1 MTQYDGLPSGKRMG
15 IFDGVT
21 SSIHRERRR
30 VESEVRAHTRSE
42 HIIVG
47 PQSVQISVAE
57 SARPAVS
64 RTGGHS
70 AAPGVSAAFNPCAL
84 AIAAGLSMLMA
95 LAPGPGAHGADK
107 YYRWKDERG
116 RMVVSDRPP
125 IGGAVDYEVVS
136 MGSTTLVR
144 QAPPGEGAP
153 APEREA
159 APGAPGPGREPP
171 GGDTPQE
178 TMEVITR
185 DPEICAQA
193 QTNLKTLNTSARIRM
208 RDRETGEPRFIS
220 EEEREIQRQKAQDTI
235 NVHCD

>member
-1 MTQYDGLPSGKRMG
+1 MS
-15 IFDGVT
+15 
-21 SSIHRERRR
+21 
-30 VESEVRAHTRSE
+30 HTGS
-42 HIIVG
+42 
-47 PQSVQISVAE
+47 
-57 SARPAVS
+57 
-64 RTGGHS
+64 HS

-84 AIAAGLSMLMA
+84 AIAAALLMLMA
-95 LAPGPGAHGADK
+95 FALGPGAHGADK

-125 IGGAVDYEVVS
+125 TGDAVDYEVVS

-144 QAPPGEGAP
+144 RAPPGEEAL

-159 APGAPGPGREPP
+159 TPGAPPGPAVAPGSQ

-208 RDRETGEPRFIS
+208 RDRDTGEPRFIS

>member
-1 MTQYDGLPSGKRMG
+1 M
-15 IFDGVT
+15 
-21 SSIHRERRR
+21 
-30 VESEVRAHTRSE
+30 
-42 HIIVG
+42 
-47 PQSVQISVAE
+47 
-57 SARPAVS
+57 S
-64 RTGGHS
+64 RTGSHS
-70 AAPGVSAAFNPCAL
+70 AAPGVSAAFNPCTL
-84 AIAAGLSMLMA
+84 VIAAGLLMLMA
-95 LAPGPGAHGADK
+95 FALGPGAHGADK

-136 MGSTTLVR
+136 MGSTKLVR
-144 QAPPGEGAP
+144 QAPPGEAAP
-153 APEREA
+153 AAQREAAPAAQREA
-159 APGAPGPGREPP
+159 APGARPDPAVNPQ
-171 GGDTPQE
+171 GGDAPQE

-208 RDRETGEPRFIS
+208 RDRDTGEPRFIS